1 MNVSLSSVLC
11 RPCLRS
17 AGSSRAATAAAAS
30 AAAVTAAAGSVNPNL
45 PRAKSRSTTSLQRI
59 WRHSCSQMK
68 GVGKKKPMVRY
79 LERPSVSDPAL
90 VGEQRRLC
98 RDQRSSRVVD
108 GGEGIAVAQELRG

>member
-1 MNVSLSSVLC
+1 MGLRLSGHGLVGAGDECSLVLC
-11 RPCLRS
+11 RPCLHS

-68 GVGKKKPMVRY
+68 GVGKKHRG
-79 LERPSVSDPAL
+79 EVSRMTIIL
-90 VGEQRRLC
+90 
-98 RDQRSSRVVD
+98 
-108 GGEGIAVAQELRG
+108 